1 MLVRH
6 RASIAK
12 SLTLRA
18 NRTCPVGL
26 ACSVESGTGLRA
38 GNGERASAT
47 RVVEDVRRAVHT
59 ARIEFRPE
67 AGCYQYTYMLGSP
80 HRFAFRSSLIPM
92 RRCEPPFFSL

>member
-38 GNGERASAT
+38 GNGRVRLVSSRTCGVPYTLRASSF
-47 RVVEDVRRAVHT
+47 DQN
-59 ARIEFRPE
+59 
-67 AGCYQYTYMLGSP
+67 AGCCQYTYMLGSP
-80 HRFAFRSSLIPM
+80 HRFAFRSSL
-92 RRCEPPFFSL
+92 

>member
-38 GNGERASAT
+38 GNGRVRLVSSRTCGVPYTLRASSFDQKRDAT
-47 RVVEDVRRAVHT
+47 SIHT
-59 ARIEFRPE
+59 CWGRLIV
-67 AGCYQYTYMLGSP
+67 SP
-80 HRFAFRSSLIPM
+80 SAL
-92 RRCEPPFFSL
+92 L